1 MAFDNLKDKLGDIFK
16 NLKKKGKLT
25 EADVKVAMREIRMA
39 LLEADVNYK
48 VAKDFVKN
56 VTEKAIGGEVLES
69 LTPGQQV
76 IKIVNDELTALM
88 GGSNEK
94 IQMSDG
100 PITVIMLVGLQGTG
114 KTTTCAKL
122 AGIMKKQGKK
132 PMLAACDVYR
142 PAAVKQ
148 LRTVGA
154 SFDVPVYYEE
164 NSKNP
169 VDIAKNALKQ
179 AEKELCNILIIDTAG
194 RLHIDEELMDELDN
208 IKQAINPTEILLV
221 IDAMTGQDALNFAT
235 AFNDKLD
242 LTGVIVTKLDGDA
255 RGGSVLSVRAVT
267 QKPIKY
273 VGMGEKLNELE
284 PFHPD
289 RMASRILGMGDVL
302 SLIEKA
308 EQVYDEKKAKELEE
322 KMRTQTFTL
331 EDFLEQLNQIQ
342 QMGPIE
348 NMLSML
354 PGIDKKALNSI
365 NVDERQFDRTKAII
379 LSMTPNER
387 RNPSIINFSRK
398 QRIANGCGM
407 QIHDVNALLKQ
418 FESMRKMMKQ
428 FTGIGNKK
436 MARKIKGLTMFRK

>member
-76 IKIVNDELTALM
+76 IKIVNDELTELM

-122 AGIMKKQGKK
+122 AGILKKQSKK

-194 RLHIDEELMDELDN
+194 RLHIDEELMDELGN
-208 IKQAINPTEILLV
+208 IKEAVNPTEILLV

-331 EDFLEQLNQIQ
+331 EDFLEQLDQIQ
-342 QMGPIE
+342 KMGPIE
-348 NMLSML
+348 NMISML
-354 PGIDKKALNSI
+354 PGVDKKALNSVNI
-365 NVDERQFDRTKAII
+365 DERQFDRTKAII
-379 LSMTPNER
+379 LSMTPKER
-387 RNPSIINFSRK
+387 QNPSIITFSRK

-428 FTGIGNKK
+428 FSGIGSKK
-436 MARKIKGLTMFRK
+436 MARKIKGMGIFR

>member
-76 IKIVNDELTALM
+76 IKIVNDELTELM

-122 AGIMKKQGKK
+122 AGILKKQGKK

-148 LRTVGA
+148 LRTVGS

-169 VDIAKNALKQ
+169 VEIAKNALKQ

-194 RLHIDEELMDELDN
+194 RLHIDEELMDELGD
-208 IKQAINPTEILLV
+208 IKAAINPTEILLV

-242 LTGVIVTKLDGDA
+242 ITGVIVTKLDGDA

-331 EDFLEQLNQIQ
+331 EDFLEQLDQIQ

-354 PGIDKKALNSI
+354 PGVDKKALNSVKI
-365 NVDERQFDRTKAII
+365 DERQFDRTKAII
-379 LSMTPNER
+379 LSMTPKER
-387 RNPSIINFSRK
+387 QNPSIINFSRK

-428 FTGIGNKK
+428 FSGIGGKK
-436 MARKIKGLTMFRK
+436 MARKIKGMGIFR